1 MEIMVTTKYIPKPPP
16 VARSISTKERG
27 GKLLKTSSLEEPSPA
42 VTDRLNAVSF
52 VLP

>member
-1 MEIMVTTKYIPKPPP
+1 MEIMVTTKYRNLHQWHEAYQLK
-16 VARSISTKERG
+16 KGG
-27 GKLLKTSSLEEPSPA
+27 GKLVKTSSLEEPSPA